1 MVLPTWPLL
10 KWGFDSAQM
19 SRNEVVGSG
28 VPSLGEHRHIT
39 QVLGTRGPWAG
50 GTGGIGRSWG
60 WVQSQPGTPCS
71 NTASPPSSGAAAA
84 GGRGAGLPRP
94 GPPLPALLL
103 LLAVLPAAQE
113 RGAPGRRLLLHRL
126 VRHHRHAGLQ
136 VSARG
141 AAGPS
146 GAWSDWKRRGV
157 GGARLEGAG
166 QAESRGGTPGP
177 LPHAAPS
184 CPSAG
189 IAVGFYG
196 NGETS
201 DGIHRATYSL
211 RHANRT
217 VAGVQ
222 DRVSGRMGRW
232 GRPLPAPTPVYVHV
246 CETETWACARACGSP
261 GLLPPPTWSRCGTP
275 QPP

>member
-1 MVLPTWPLL
+1 M
-10 KWGFDSAQM
+10 
-19 SRNEVVGSG
+19 
-28 VPSLGEHRHIT
+28 
-39 QVLGTRGPWAG
+39 
-50 GTGGIGRSWG
+50 
-60 WVQSQPGTPCS
+60 
-71 NTASPPSSGAAAA
+71 
-84 GGRGAGLPRP
+84 
-94 GPPLPALLL
+94 
-103 LLAVLPAAQE
+103 
-113 RGAPGRRLLLHRL
+113 
-126 VRHHRHAGLQ
+126 
-136 VSARG
+136 
-141 AAGPS
+141 
-146 GAWSDWKRRGV
+146 

-166 QAESRGGTPGP
+166 QAESRGETPGP
-177 LPHAAPS
+177 RPHAAPS

-232 GRPLPAPTPVYVHV
+232 GWPLPAPTPVDVHV
-246 CETETWACARACGSP
+246 CETKTWACAGECGSP
-261 GLLPPPTWSRCGTP
+261 GSLSPPTWSRCGTP